1 MQPTWS
7 FEVRNRCF
15 SLQEVCSDASQEKL
29 SLEVVTA
36 LCLAF
41 KISISKAFDQVIE
54 TQHKVLMESIIS
66 LLNPCHEG
74 TGADPPGGKNDL
86 LFHASSFFLI
96 FQAQFDTYILSHH
109 FLNSCLVPDQEQRH
123 ARRGLRWKVLARW
136 RKIGQS
142 SFPLSNL
149 FCPFN
154 YIFSTSR

>member
-66 LLNPCHEG
+66 LLNPCHE
-74 TGADPPGGKNDL
+74 
-86 LFHASSFFLI
+86 
-96 FQAQFDTYILSHH
+96 
-109 FLNSCLVPDQEQRH
+109 DQEQRH
-123 ARRGLRWKVLARW
+123 ARRGLRWKVLACR
-136 RKIGQS
+136 RKIVH
-142 SFPLSNL
+142 PV
-149 FCPFN
+149 P
-154 YIFSTSR
+154 ISTHPTYSM